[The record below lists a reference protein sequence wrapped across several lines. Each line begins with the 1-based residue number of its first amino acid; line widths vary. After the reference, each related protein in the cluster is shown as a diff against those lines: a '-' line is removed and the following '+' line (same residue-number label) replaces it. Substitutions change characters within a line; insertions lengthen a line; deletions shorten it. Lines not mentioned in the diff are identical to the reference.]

1 MAGFATYDKGSGV
14 PGTTMYADNF
24 DFTGV
29 TRTNTV
35 TTNGQLPIGS
45 TAANA
50 GGNHINV
57 GNIVSP
63 AGTLSIGYSSPNI
76 TIDVGAGFNDLHTAK
91 WIVNPVANAGGNS
104 STIQSAI
111 NQAVSGETIA
121 IFPGTYTENLT
132 LKAGV
137 NLTAWGC
144 DGSLNATGH
153 VIIKG
158 TCTLTTA
165 GTVTIS
171 GIQLE
176 TNSAALLAV
185 TGTLASVVNL
195 TNCYLNMTNTTG
207 ITFSSSSASSAININ
222 NCRGDLGTTGIA
234 IFTHTAGG
242 ALLFEFCDFRNS
254 GASTTAST
262 ASSGSLTFINS
273 FFGSVFTTSSTN
285 AFTARNS
292 SIEVSGINT
301 TPLTLGGSAVQSWL
315 GGVLNAGS
323 ASAVS
328 ASTATAAVYNT
339 LIASSNTN
347 KFTGAGTINMSGNC
361 FNTATAV
368 MNPTTATY
376 GAVGR
381 TGTWVPDLQ
390 VAGSSTGIT
399 YTTQS
404 GSYAVIGNIC
414 FFSMIIT
421 LSNNGAGV
429 GSVTISNLPVAAL
442 NTNQAFAV
450 QWSNIT
456 ITGNTL
462 IALQT
467 SAASTQGNFTLSPI
481 TGAAAL
487 LQNSNLTTTSQ
498 FKMTGFYFIA

>member
-1 MAGFATYDKGSGV
+1 MTLNTGDNLFGVAQFIVDPLAGYG
-14 PGTTMYADNF
+14 NF
-24 DFTGV
+24 T
-29 TRTNTV
+29 
-35 TTNGQLPIGS
+35 
-45 TAANA
+45 
-50 GGNHINV
+50 
-57 GNIVSP
+57 
-63 AGTLSIGYSSPNI
+63 
-76 TIDVGAGFNDLHTAK
+76 
-91 WIVNPVANAGGNS
+91 
-104 STIQSAI
+104 TIQSAI
-111 NQAVSGETIA
+111 TAAVSGNTIF
-121 IFPGTYTENLT
+121 IRPGTYTENLT

-137 NLTAWGC
+137 NLTAFGC
-144 DGSLNATGH
+144 DSSQNATGH
-153 VIIKG
+153 VIISG

-165 GTVTIS
+165 GSVTIS
-171 GIQLE
+171 GIQLQ

-185 TGTLASVVNL
+185 TGTLASIVNL
-195 TNCYLNMTNTTG
+195 ENCNLNMTNATG
-207 ITFSSSSASSAININ
+207 ITFSTSSASGAINIR
-222 NCRGDLGTTGIA
+222 NCVGNLGTTGIA
-234 IFTHTAGG
+234 IFTHTSAGT
-242 ALLFEFCDFRNS
+242 LLFEFSDFRNS

-262 ASSGSLTFINS
+262 ATAGSLTFINS
-273 FFGSVFTTSSTN
+273 FFGSVFTTSGTSG
-285 AFTARNS
+285 FSARNS
-292 SIEVSGINT
+292 SIEVSAINT
-301 TPLTLGGSAVQSWL
+301 TPLTLGGSGVQSWF

-328 ASTATAAVYNT
+328 ASTATAAVNNAF
-339 LIASSNTN
+339 IASTNTN
-347 KFTGAGTINMSGNC
+347 KFTGAGTINMSGNSY
-361 FNTATAV
+361 NSSTAV

-381 TGTWVPDLQ
+381 TDTWVPNLQ
-390 VAGSSTGIT
+390 VNGSNTGIT